1 MVELKKTQGYFKKR
15 GIALYAMAM
24 LLLSVIVFSQ
34 NSSTLTI
41 VYADSEHKNKNNS
54 DNNNNNKN
62 NGKNQSLINSIAEHV
77 VNANLGANK
86 ATIQQILELIQTQIA
101 QTSGQDK
108 ATKTINVINSIIALN
123 PNGPL
128 SQSLL
133 SLAKQQA
140 SVGNTDAVIQAATQI
155 AGLVSTGNDN
165 VGQPLEQALTL
176 SSLASP
182 SSSQQASPTSAI
194 PNMNQQQLSLQQQQ
208 LFMQQQQ
215 ATPPARPPSPPPPLP
230 PAASTLAALTNNTA
244 PTATATGAAQ
254 TVNEGSTVT
263 LDGSAS
269 QGNQLTYQ
277 WTQISGPPVTLSSPN
292 SATTMFIA
300 PSVSQNTALK

>member
-54 DNNNNNKN
+54 DNNNNNNKN

-86 ATIQQILELIQTQIA
+86 ATIQQILQLIQTQIA

-133 SLAKQQA
+133 SLAKQ
-140 SVGNTDAVIQAATQI
+140 I

-182 SSSQQASPTSAI
+182 SSSQQASPTPAI
-194 PNMNQQQLSLQQQQ
+194 PNVNQQQLSLQQQQ

-215 ATPPARPPSPPPPLP
+215 ATPPARPPSPPPPPP
-230 PAASTLAALTNNTA
+230 PASSTLAA
-244 PTATATGAAQ
+244 P
-254 TVNEGSTVT
+254 
-263 LDGSAS
+263 
-269 QGNQLTYQ
+269 
-277 WTQISGPPVTLSSPN
+277 
-292 SATTMFIA
+292 
-300 PSVSQNTALK
+300 

>member
-54 DNNNNNKN
+54 DNNNNNNKN

-86 ATIQQILELIQTQIA
+86 ATIQQILQLIQTQIA

-182 SSSQQASPTSAI
+182 SSSSSSSSSAI
-194 PNMNQQQLSLQQQQ
+194 PNVNQQQLSLQQQQ
-208 LFMQQQQ
+208 
-215 ATPPARPPSPPPPLP
+215 ATPPPRP
-230 PAASTLAALTNNTA
+230 
-244 PTATATGAAQ
+244 
-254 TVNEGSTVT
+254 
-263 LDGSAS
+263 
-269 QGNQLTYQ
+269 
-277 WTQISGPPVTLSSPN
+277 
-292 SATTMFIA
+292 
-300 PSVSQNTALK
+300 

>member
-54 DNNNNNKN
+54 DNNNNNNSKN

-86 ATIQQILELIQTQIA
+86 ATIQQILQLIQTQIA

-108 ATKTINVINSIIALN
+108 ATKAINVINSIIALN

-165 VGQPLEQALTL
+165 VG
-176 SSLASP
+176 
-182 SSSQQASPTSAI
+182 
-194 PNMNQQQLSLQQQQ
+194 
-208 LFMQQQQ
+208 
-215 ATPPARPPSPPPPLP
+215 
-230 PAASTLAALTNNTA
+230 
-244 PTATATGAAQ
+244 
-254 TVNEGSTVT
+254 
-263 LDGSAS
+263 
-269 QGNQLTYQ
+269 
-277 WTQISGPPVTLSSPN
+277 
-292 SATTMFIA
+292 
-300 PSVSQNTALK
+300 